1 MIKCAADVFKQE
13 DITQQG
19 GTVVDTKMEG
29 NFEENADKNKKKKW
43 DEDSIY
49 LKKKQQERCIRQG
62 ECC

>member
-29 NFEENADKNKKKKW
+29 NFEENADKNKKKK
-43 DEDSIY
+43 
-49 LKKKQQERCIRQG
+49 
-62 ECC
+62 